1 MADLSGIGS
10 IISGIGSVGTG
21 IANSIT
27 NAQINKKNYELQKD
41 WQNYQK
47 QLQREI
53 FQREDTAIQRR
64 ASDIAAAGGNPAMAW
79 ETGNGAGAG
88 NIVDTSAPQQ
98 APNDYSQ
105 LMNSSL
111 AMFAGGLKQFQEAR
125 LMDAQIKNL
134 NAVTGKTDAETI
146 TEEIRQLQL
155 KAMTSKTNEEKN
167 FYISQIKEKEHNL
180 ELSKAEGLRTGDNKM
195 PLYNTAEAFF
205 NSKIPD
211 NIDGFNSKDLA
222 KIAFEVGLFAIPGIA
237 TAKVGVKGIKL
248 ALKLL
253 KNVGLPKSPKD
264 FTVFFRKVTG
274 KPPTGKQIE
283 QYRRLSQS
291 YQSNTYNNLIRDK
304 HKNYSYDSYYDYVTH
319 MHNIK

>member
-1 MADLSGIGS
+1 MAALSGIGS
-10 IISGIGSVGTG
+10 IIGGIAGVGTG

-27 NAQINKKNYELQKD
+27 NAEINKKNYELQKD

-53 FQREDTAIQRR
+53 FQREDSAIQRR
-64 ASDIAAAGGNPAMAW
+64 AADIAAAGGNPATAW

-134 NAVTGKTDAETI
+134 EAVTGKTDAETI

-180 ELSKAEGLRTGDNKM
+180 ELSKSGELRTTDPKLAM
-195 PLYNTAEAFF
+195 YNTIEDYF
-205 NSKIPD
+205 NRVIPD
-211 NIDGFNSKDLA
+211 NINGLSSSDLM
-222 KIAFEVGLFAIPGIA
+222 KIGMEIGLFALPGFGA
-237 TAKVGVKGIKL
+237 IKAGSKLLPL
-248 ALKLL
+248 ALKIL
-253 KNVGLPKSPKD
+253 KRGEIPKD
-264 FTVFFRKVTG
+264 TASFISFFSKVFKKKPTKEQIKKFEDLSRKEFLNFN
-274 KPPTGKQIE
+274 KD
-283 QYRRLSQS
+283 
-291 YQSNTYNNLIRDK
+291 N
-304 HKNYSYDSYYDYVTH
+304 
-319 MHNIK
+319 